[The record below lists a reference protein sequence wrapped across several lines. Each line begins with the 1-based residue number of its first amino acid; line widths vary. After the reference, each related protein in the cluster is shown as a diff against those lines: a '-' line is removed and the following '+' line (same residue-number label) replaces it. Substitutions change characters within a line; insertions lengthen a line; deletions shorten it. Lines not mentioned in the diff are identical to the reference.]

1 MIPDITFIKPNETF
15 SESMS
20 ITEDGLVAIG
30 GNLSTDM
37 LLQAYSNGIFPWF
50 NSDDDYIMWW
60 SPTPRLVL
68 FPDELKV
75 SKSLKRTIKK
85 DKFKIRFNTNFEEVI
100 DNCAKINRVG
110 QEATW
115 ITNEMK
121 KAYINL
127 YNEGFVISAESYI
140 DEKLVGGLYGVVIG
154 RVFFGESMFAKT
166 SDASK
171 VAFYYLVQYLKQNN
185 FEFIDCQMTT
195 NHLVS
200 LGAREI
206 HRDEFNIL
214 LDKGLS

>member
-15 SESMS
+15 PESMS

-30 GNLSTDM
+30 GNLSSDM

-60 SPTPRLVL
+60 SPSPRLVL
-68 FPDELKV
+68 FPNELKV

-100 DNCAKINRVG
+100 NNCAKINRIG

-206 HRDEFNIL
+206 ERDEFHIL